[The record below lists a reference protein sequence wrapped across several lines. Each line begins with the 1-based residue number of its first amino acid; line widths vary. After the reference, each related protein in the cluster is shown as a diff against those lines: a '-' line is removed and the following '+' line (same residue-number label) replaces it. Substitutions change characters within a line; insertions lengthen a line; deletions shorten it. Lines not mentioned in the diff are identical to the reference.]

1 LHCIAA
7 QRQEVSPNI
16 NMKAGLKRIEETLQ
30 DLDIRVTN
38 PIDENGDGNG
48 SLQESLSFRIG
59 APPANDKSEGVT
71 ESSSQ
76 EVAEHTS
83 QTEFVENSLEEDNS
97 VQTFPAQDED
107 IKAPSLPKF
116 KTPSF
121 SSHRN
126 APNPA
131 LASNVLQEIQEI
143 AAGWQTELHKILRQ
157 IQDLYLQG
165 PIVNGWLESHS
176 VKPQPEATATL
187 RHAEVDRLMDYV
199 EEICAQ
205 QETQSPSESSRAGYR
220 LCGLDASGEV
230 WSRPCPA
237 EQVPGV
243 SMAIARYQ
251 QLRQYLERKQKLENR
266 LNQLAETLVVLHG
279 HIKQQK

>member
-1 LHCIAA
+1 
-7 QRQEVSPNI
+7 
-16 NMKAGLKRIEETLQ
+16 MKAGLKRIEETLQ

-38 PIDENGDGNG
+38 PIDDDRVDSN
-48 SLQESLSFRIG
+48 SSTQESLSFRIG
-59 APPANDKSEGVT
+59 GSVNESTEDAT
-71 ESSSQ
+71 ESSSEALEQ
-76 EVAEHTS
+76 ISLTEEEVI
-83 QTEFVENSLEEDNS
+83 TEYLEQDNS

-116 KTPSF
+116 KSPTF

-143 AAGWQTELHKILRQ
+143 IRGWQTELHKIVRQ

-165 PIVNGWLESHS
+165 PIVNGWLESH
-176 VKPQPEATATL
+176 KKEPQPEDTATL

-199 EEICAQ
+199 EEICAAQ
-205 QETQSPSESSRAGYR
+205 AKVTPESNRTGYR

-230 WSRPCPA
+230 WSRPCPPQ
-237 EQVPGV
+237 QVPSV

-251 QLRQYLERKQKLENR
+251 QLRQLLERKQKLENR

>member
-1 LHCIAA
+1 M
-7 QRQEVSPNI
+7 

-38 PIDENGDGNG
+38 PLDENGDDNI

-59 APPANDKSEGVT
+59 APPASDKSEVVT
-71 ESSSQ
+71 ESSSEDVVEHVSNQ
-76 EVAEHTS
+76 EIP
-83 QTEFVENSLEEDNS
+83 ENYHEDNS
-97 VQTFPAQDED
+97 VQAFSAQDED

-143 AAGWQTELHKILRQ
+143 VAGWQTELHKVLRQ

-165 PIVNGWLESHS
+165 PIVNGWLESHT

-187 RHAEVDRLMDYV
+187 RHAEVDQLMDYV
-199 EEICAQ
+199 EEICAA
-205 QETQSPSESSRAGYR
+205 QETKTPSESSRAGYR

-230 WSRPCPA
+230 WSRLCPP

>member
-1 LHCIAA
+1 
-7 QRQEVSPNI
+7 
-16 NMKAGLKRIEETLQ
+16 MKAGLKRIEETLQ

-38 PIDENGDGNG
+38 PIDDNGSDND
-48 SLQESLSFRIG
+48 SLQESLSFRISER
-59 APPANDKSEGVT
+59 ANQSSKGVT
-71 ESSSQ
+71 TSPEEVTEHSSTPIAEDFSQ
-76 EVAEHTS
+76 KD
-83 QTEFVENSLEEDNS
+83 NEDNS
-97 VQTFPAQDED
+97 VRSFSAQDED

-121 SSHRN
+121 STHRN

-131 LASNVLQEIQEI
+131 LASNVLQEIQDI
-143 AAGWQTELHKILRQ
+143 ARGWQTELHKILRQ

-165 PIVNGWLESHS
+165 PIVNGWLESHTIE
-176 VKPQPEATATL
+176 PQPEGTATL

-199 EEICAQ
+199 EEICAA
-205 QETQSPSESSRAGYR
+205 QETQPPSESSRAGYR
-220 LCGLDASGEV
+220 LCGLDDSGEV
-230 WSRPCPA
+230 WSRPCPPD
-237 EQVPGV
+237 QVPGV

-251 QLRQYLERKQKLENR
+251 QLRQYLDRKQKLENR

>member
-1 LHCIAA
+1 
-7 QRQEVSPNI
+7 
-16 NMKAGLKRIEETLQ
+16 MKAGLKRIEETLQ

-38 PIDENGDGNG
+38 PIDENGDGNA
-48 SLQESLSFRIG
+48 SLQESLSFRI
-59 APPANDKSEGVT
+59 AAPANESTEGVV
-71 ESSSQ
+71 ESSS
-76 EVAEHTS
+76 EKIIEHTS
-83 QTEFVENSLEEDNS
+83 TQEFVEDSCEEDNS

-143 AAGWQTELHKILRQ
+143 ATGWQTELHKILRQ

-176 VKPQPEATATL
+176 VKTQPEATATL

-199 EEICAQ
+199 EEICAA

-230 WSRPCPA
+230 WSRPCPP

>member
-1 LHCIAA
+1 
-7 QRQEVSPNI
+7 
-16 NMKAGLKRIEETLQ
+16 MKAGLKRIEETLQ

-38 PIDENGDGNG
+38 PIDENSDDNA

-59 APPANDKSEGVT
+59 APPANESTEDVT
-71 ESSSQ
+71 ESPE
-76 EVAEHTS
+76 EVFDHTDPE
-83 QTEFVENSLEEDNS
+83 EFVENFSDEDNS
-97 VQTFPAQDED
+97 VQTFSAQDEE

-131 LASNVLQEIQEI
+131 LATNVLQEIQEI
-143 AAGWQTELHKILRQ
+143 ATGWQTELHKILRQ

-165 PIVNGWLESHS
+165 PIVDGWLESHS
-176 VKPQPEATATL
+176 VKTQPEATATL
-187 RHAEVDRLMDYV
+187 RHAEVERLMDYV
-199 EEICAQ
+199 EEICAA
-205 QETQSPSESSRAGYR
+205 QETQPQSESSRAGYR
-220 LCGLDASGEV
+220 LCGLDDSGEA
-230 WSRPCPA
+230 WSRPCPP

-243 SMAIARYQ
+243 SMAIARYK
-251 QLRQYLERKQKLENR
+251 QLRQYLERKQKLEDR
-266 LNQLAETLVVLHG
+266 LNKLAETLVVLHS

>member
-1 LHCIAA
+1 
-7 QRQEVSPNI
+7 
-16 NMKAGLKRIEETLQ
+16 MKAGLKRIEATLQ

-38 PIDENGDGNG
+38 PIDENDDSND

-59 APPANDKSEGVT
+59 TPTSESNQEVT
-71 ESSSQ
+71 ESSQ
-76 EVAEHTS
+76 EIPEQTS
-83 QTEFVENSLEEDNS
+83 TDEAVKDFLEQDKSVRAFSANDEED
-97 VQTFPAQDED
+97 
-107 IKAPSLPKF
+107 KAPSLPKF

-131 LASNVLQEIQEI
+131 LASNVLQEIQDI
-143 AAGWQTELHKILRQ
+143 VAGWQAELHKIVRQ

-165 PIVNGWLESHS
+165 PIVNGWLESHE
-176 VKPQPEATATL
+176 KQPQPEATATL

-199 EEICAQ
+199 EEICAE
-205 QETQSPSESSRAGYR
+205 QEAQPHKESPRTGYR

-230 WSRPCPA
+230 WSRDCPP
-237 EQVPGV
+237 EQVPSV

-251 QLRQYLERKQKLENR
+251 QLRQFLERKQKLENR
-266 LNQLAETLVVLHG
+266 LNQLSETLIVLYG

>member
-1 LHCIAA
+1 
-7 QRQEVSPNI
+7 
-16 NMKAGLKRIEETLQ
+16 MKAGLKRIEETLHG
-30 DLDIRVTN
+30 LDIRVTN
-38 PIDENGDGNG
+38 PIEENVDNN
-48 SLQESLSFRIG
+48 SLNQQSLSFRIHDR
-59 APPANDKSEGVT
+59 ANESNQNATELSSEELT
-71 ESSSQ
+71 ENSPSQ
-76 EVAEHTS
+76 EV
-83 QTEFVENSLEEDNS
+83 LEDSSEDSS
-97 VQTFPAQDED
+97 VQTFSAQDEE

-143 AAGWQTELHKILRQ
+143 VTSWQTQLYKVLRE
-157 IQDLYLQG
+157 IQDIYSQG
-165 PIVNGWLESHS
+165 PIVNGWLESHE
-176 VKPQPEATATL
+176 KEPEPEATATL

-199 EEICAQ
+199 EEICAA
-205 QETQSPSESSRAGYR
+205 QETQHPPDSSRTGYR

-237 EQVPGV
+237 EEVPGV

-251 QLRQYLERKQKLENR
+251 KLRQHLERKQKLENR

-279 HIKQQK
+279 HIKQEK

>member
-1 LHCIAA
+1 
-7 QRQEVSPNI
+7 
-16 NMKAGLKRIEETLQ
+16 MKAGLKRIEETLQ

-38 PIDENGDGNG
+38 PIDENGNDNG
-48 SLQESLSFRIG
+48 SLQESLSFRISER
-59 APPANDKSEGVT
+59 ANESTEGVT
-71 ESSSQ
+71 ESSSK
-76 EVAEHTS
+76 EVIEHS
-83 QTEFVENSLEEDNS
+83 SIDKVVEDFSEEDNS
-97 VQTFPAQDED
+97 VQTFSAQDED

-131 LASNVLQEIQEI
+131 VASNVLQEIQQI
-143 AAGWQTELHKILRQ
+143 ATGWQTELHKILRQ

-176 VKPQPEATATL
+176 IEPQPEATATL

-205 QETQSPSESSRAGYR
+205 QEAQPSSKSSRTGYR

-230 WSRPCPA
+230 WSRPCPP

>member
-1 LHCIAA
+1 
-7 QRQEVSPNI
+7 
-16 NMKAGLKRIEETLQ
+16 MKAGLKRIEETLQ

-38 PIDENGDGNG
+38 PIDENSDDNA

-59 APPANDKSEGVT
+59 APPANESTEGVT
-71 ESSSQ
+71 ESLE
-76 EVAEHTS
+76 EVVEHTP
-83 QTEFVENSLEEDNS
+83 TEELVENFSDEDNS

-143 AAGWQTELHKILRQ
+143 ATGWQTELHKILRQ

-176 VKPQPEATATL
+176 VKPQPEGEATATL

-199 EEICAQ
+199 EEICAA
-205 QETQSPSESSRAGYR
+205 QETQPQSESSRAGYR

-251 QLRQYLERKQKLENR
+251 QLRQYLERKQKLENH
-266 LNQLAETLVVLHG
+266 LNKLAETLVVLHS

>member
-1 LHCIAA
+1 
-7 QRQEVSPNI
+7 
-16 NMKAGLKRIEETLQ
+16 MKAGLKRIEETLQ

-38 PIDENGDGNG
+38 PLKENADTN
-48 SLQESLSFRIG
+48 SLNQQSLSFRIQDR
-59 APPANDKSEGVT
+59 NNESNQEVS
-71 ESSSQ
+71 ESSSEAVLEESNTTQ
-76 EVAEHTS
+76 EILE
-83 QTEFVENSLEEDNS
+83 ESLQEDNS
-97 VQTFPAQDED
+97 VQAFSAQDED

-143 AAGWQTELHKILRQ
+143 VAGWQAELYKVLRQ
-157 IQDLYLQG
+157 IQDIYSQG
-165 PIVNGWLESHS
+165 PIVNGWLESHE
-176 VKPQPEATATL
+176 KEPQPEATATL

-199 EEICAQ
+199 EEICAA
-205 QETQSPSESSRAGYR
+205 QETQNQSDSSRTGYR

-266 LNQLAETLVVLHG
+266 LNHLAETLVVLHG

>member
-1 LHCIAA
+1 
-7 QRQEVSPNI
+7 
-16 NMKAGLKRIEETLQ
+16 MKAGLKRIEETLQ

-38 PIDENGDGNG
+38 PIDDNGSDNG
-48 SLQESLSFRIG
+48 SLQESLSFRISER
-59 APPANDKSEGVT
+59 ANESTEGVKSSPEEIT
-71 ESSSQ
+71 EHSSI
-76 EVAEHTS
+76 EEA
-83 QTEFVENSLEEDNS
+83 VEDIPEDNS
-97 VQTFPAQDED
+97 VQSFLAQDEE

-143 AAGWQTELHKILRQ
+143 AQGWQTELHKILRQ

-165 PIVNGWLESHS
+165 PIVNGWLESHTI
-176 VKPQPEATATL
+176 KPQPEATATL

-199 EEICAQ
+199 EEICAA
-205 QETQSPSESSRAGYR
+205 QEAQPSSESSRAGYR
-220 LCGLDASGEV
+220 LCGLDDSGEV
-230 WSRPCPA
+230 WSRPCPPD
-237 EQVPGV
+237 QVPGV

-251 QLRQYLERKQKLENR
+251 KLRQYLERKQKLENR

>member
-1 LHCIAA
+1 
-7 QRQEVSPNI
+7 
-16 NMKAGLKRIEETLQ
+16 MKAGLKRIEETLQ

-38 PIDENGDGNG
+38 PIDDNDNA
-48 SLQESLSFRIG
+48 SVQESLSFRISER
-59 APPANDKSEGVT
+59 ANQSTGVT
-71 ESSSQ
+71 TSPEEVMEHSST
-76 EVAEHTS
+76 AI
-83 QTEFVENSLEEDNS
+83 VENFSRQDNEDNS
-97 VQTFPAQDED
+97 VQTFPALDED

-143 AAGWQTELHKILRQ
+143 ARKWQTELHKILRQ

-165 PIVNGWLESHS
+165 PIVNGWLESHTIE
-176 VKPQPEATATL
+176 PQPEGTATL

-199 EEICAQ
+199 EEICAA
-205 QETQSPSESSRAGYR
+205 QEAQPSSESKRAGYR

-230 WSRPCPA
+230 WSRPCPP
-237 EQVPGV
+237 EQVPEV

>member
-1 LHCIAA
+1 
-7 QRQEVSPNI
+7 
-16 NMKAGLKRIEETLQ
+16 MKAGLKRIEETLQ

-38 PIDENGDGNG
+38 PIDDNG
-48 SLQESLSFRIG
+48 SLQESLSFRISER
-59 APPANDKSEGVT
+59 ANESTEGIT
-71 ESSSQ
+71 ESSK
-76 EVAEHTS
+76 EVIEHS
-83 QTEFVENSLEEDNS
+83 SIEEAVEDFSEEDNS

-131 LASNVLQEIQEI
+131 LASNVLHEIQEI
-143 AAGWQTELHKILRQ
+143 ATGWQTELHKILRQ

-176 VKPQPEATATL
+176 IEPQPEATATL

-205 QETQSPSESSRAGYR
+205 QEAQPSSKSSRTGYR
-220 LCGLDASGEV
+220 LCGLDASGEA
-230 WSRPCPA
+230 WSPPL
-237 EQVPGV
+237 
-243 SMAIARYQ
+243 SARASS
-251 QLRQYLERKQKLENR
+251 R
-266 LNQLAETLVVLHG
+266 G
-279 HIKQQK
+279 

>member
-1 LHCIAA
+1 MILFKNLYRFAS
-7 QRQEVSPNI
+7 VP
-16 NMKAGLKRIEETLQ
+16 
-30 DLDIRVTN
+30 
-38 PIDENGDGNG
+38 PG
-48 SLQESLSFRIG
+48 SESTE
-59 APPANDKSEGVT
+59 KVT
-71 ESSSQ
+71 ESSQ
-76 EVAEHTS
+76 EIAS
-83 QTEFVENSLEEDNS
+83 QTSTDEAVKDFLQQDKSVRTFSANDEED
-97 VQTFPAQDED
+97 
-107 IKAPSLPKF
+107 KAPSLPKF

-143 AAGWQTELHKILRQ
+143 VAGWQAELHKILRQ

-165 PIVNGWLESHS
+165 PIVNGWLESHE
-176 VKPQPEATATL
+176 KQPQPEATATL

-199 EEICAQ
+199 EEICAE
-205 QETQSPSESSRAGYR
+205 QEAQPHKESGRTGYR

-230 WSRPCPA
+230 WSRDCPP
-237 EQVPGV
+237 EQVPSV

-251 QLRQYLERKQKLENR
+251 QLRQFLERKQKLENR
-266 LNQLAETLVVLHG
+266 LNQLSETLIVLYG

>member
-1 LHCIAA
+1 
-7 QRQEVSPNI
+7 
-16 NMKAGLKRIEETLQ
+16 MKAGLKRIEATLQ

-38 PIDENGDGNG
+38 PIDDNVDSNGLN
-48 SLQESLSFRIG
+48 QESLSFRIS
-59 APPANDKSEGVT
+59 APANESTVGST
-71 ESSSQ
+71 ELSSQ
-76 EVAEHTS
+76 EVME
-83 QTEFVENSLEEDNS
+83 QTPTQEFVDDSWEKDNS
-97 VQTFPAQDED
+97 VHAFSPQDED
-107 IKAPSLPKF
+107 IKAPSLPKL
-116 KTPSF
+116 KSPSF

-143 AAGWQTELHKILRQ
+143 VAVWQTELHKILRQ

-165 PIVNGWLESHS
+165 PIVNGWLESHE
-176 VKPQPEATATL
+176 KEPQPEATATL

-199 EEICAQ
+199 EEICANQ
-205 QETQSPSESSRAGYR
+205 AKVSSESSRTGYR
-220 LCGLDASGEV
+220 LCGLDNSGEV
-230 WSRPCPA
+230 WSRPCPP
-237 EQVPGV
+237 EQVPSV

-251 QLRQYLERKQKLENR
+251 QLRQLLGRKQKLENR

>member
-1 LHCIAA
+1 
-7 QRQEVSPNI
+7 
-16 NMKAGLKRIEETLQ
+16 MKAGLKRIEETLQ

-38 PIDENGDGNG
+38 PIDEDGGDDNG
-48 SLQESLSFRIG
+48 SLQESLSFRISEK
-59 APPANDKSEGVT
+59 ANESTSCVNKSSPE
-71 ESSSQ
+71 
-76 EVAEHTS
+76 EVIDGYSTREI
-83 QTEFVENSLEEDNS
+83 VEDISEEDNS
-97 VQTFPAQDED
+97 VQTFRAQDED

-143 AAGWQTELHKILRQ
+143 AQGWQTELHKILRQ

-165 PIVNGWLESHS
+165 PIVNGWLESHTI
-176 VKPQPEATATL
+176 KPQPEATATL

-199 EEICAQ
+199 EEICAA
-205 QETQSPSESSRAGYR
+205 QEAQPPSDSSRAGYR

-230 WSRPCPA
+230 WSRPCPPD
-237 EQVPGV
+237 QVPGV

-251 QLRQYLERKQKLENR
+251 QLRQYLDRKQKLENR

>member
-1 LHCIAA
+1 
-7 QRQEVSPNI
+7 
-16 NMKAGLKRIEETLQ
+16 MKAGLKRIEETLQ

-38 PIDENGDGNG
+38 PIDENGSDNG
-48 SLQESLSFRIG
+48 SLQESLSFRISEK
-59 APPANDKSEGVT
+59 AHSTTEGVT
-71 ESSSQ
+71 KSSSSQ
-76 EVAEHTS
+76 VIEHSPIAEA
-83 QTEFVENSLEEDNS
+83 VEDFSEEDNS
-97 VQTFPAQDED
+97 VQTFPAHDED

-131 LASNVLQEIQEI
+131 LASNVLHEIQEI
-143 AAGWQTELHKILRQ
+143 ATGWQTELHKILRQ

-165 PIVNGWLESHS
+165 PIVNGWLESHTIE
-176 VKPQPEATATL
+176 PQPEGTATL

-205 QETQSPSESSRAGYR
+205 QEAQPSSESSRTGYR

-230 WSRPCPA
+230 WSRPCPPD
-237 EQVPGV
+237 QVPGV

>member
-1 LHCIAA
+1 
-7 QRQEVSPNI
+7 
-16 NMKAGLKRIEETLQ
+16 MKAGLKRIEETLQ

-38 PIDENGDGNG
+38 PIDENGDSNG
-48 SLQESLSFRIG
+48 LNQESLSFRIS
-59 APPANDKSEGVT
+59 APANESTEGAA
-71 ESSSQ
+71 ESSQ
-76 EVAEHTS
+76 EVVE
-83 QTEFVENSLEEDNS
+83 QTTTPEVEEDYSEQDNS
-97 VQTFPAQDED
+97 VQTFPARDED

-143 AAGWQTELHKILRQ
+143 VVSWQTQLHKIVQQ

-165 PIVNGWLESHS
+165 PIVNGWLESHE
-176 VKPQPEATATL
+176 KEPQPEATATL

-199 EEICAQ
+199 EEICAAQ
-205 QETQSPSESSRAGYR
+205 PKVPSESNRTGYR

-230 WSRPCPA
+230 WSRPCPP

-251 QLRQYLERKQKLENR
+251 QLRQFLERKQKLENR

>member
-1 LHCIAA
+1 MNNK
-7 QRQEVSPNI
+7 PNI
-16 NMKAGLKRIEETLQ
+16 SMKAGLKRIEETLQ

-38 PIDENGDGNG
+38 PIDDNDNGNDNG
-48 SLQESLSFRIG
+48 SVQESLSFRISER
-59 APPANDKSEGVT
+59 ANQSNGGVT
-71 ESSSQ
+71 PPEEVIEHSSTMPVEDFSQ
-76 EVAEHTS
+76 ED
-83 QTEFVENSLEEDNS
+83 NEDNS

-121 SSHRN
+121 STHRN

-131 LASNVLQEIQEI
+131 LASNILQEIQEI
-143 AAGWQTELHKILRQ
+143 AQGWQTELHKILRQ

-165 PIVNGWLESHS
+165 PIVSGWLESHTIEA
-176 VKPQPEATATL
+176 QPEGTATL

-199 EEICAQ
+199 EEICAA
-205 QETQSPSESSRAGYR
+205 QEAQSTSESSRTGYR
-220 LCGLDASGEV
+220 LCGLDDSGEV
-230 WSRPCPA
+230 WSRPCPPD
-237 EQVPGV
+237 QVPGV

-251 QLRQYLERKQKLENR
+251 QLRQYLERKQKLEER
-266 LNQLAETLVVLHG
+266 LNHLAETLVVLHG

>member
-1 LHCIAA
+1 
-7 QRQEVSPNI
+7 
-16 NMKAGLKRIEETLQ
+16 MKAGLKRIEETLQ
-30 DLDIRVTN
+30 DLDIRITN
-38 PIDENGDGNG
+38 PLNENAEADGLN
-48 SLQESLSFRIG
+48 QQSLSFRIQDR
-59 APPANDKSEGVT
+59 ASESNQELT
-71 ESSSQ
+71 ELSSEELLENNPSQ
-76 EVAEHTS
+76 EV
-83 QTEFVENSLEEDNS
+83 LEDLSEDNS
-97 VQTFPAQDED
+97 VQTFSAQDEE

-143 AAGWQTELHKILRQ
+143 VAGWQTELYKILRQ
-157 IQDLYLQG
+157 IQDIYSQG
-165 PIVNGWLESHS
+165 PIVNGWLESHE
-176 VKPQPEATATL
+176 KEPQPEATATL

-199 EEICAQ
+199 EEICAA
-205 QETQSPSESSRAGYR
+205 QETPNPSDFSRTGYR

-230 WSRPCPA
+230 WSRSCPA
-237 EQVPGV
+237 EEVPGV

-251 QLRQYLERKQKLENR
+251 KLRQYLERKQKLENR

>member
-1 LHCIAA
+1 
-7 QRQEVSPNI
+7 
-16 NMKAGLKRIEETLQ
+16 MKAGLKRIEETLQ

-38 PIDENGDGNG
+38 PIDENDNNNG
-48 SLQESLSFRIG
+48 SLQESLSFRISEK
-59 APPANDKSEGVT
+59 AHSTTEGVT
-71 ESSSQ
+71 ESSSK
-76 EVAEHTS
+76 EVIEHS
-83 QTEFVENSLEEDNS
+83 PIDKVVEDFSRQDNEDNS
-97 VQTFPAQDED
+97 VQTFPALDED

-143 AAGWQTELHKILRQ
+143 AQGWQTELHKILRQ

-165 PIVNGWLESHS
+165 PIVNGWLESHTIE
-176 VKPQPEATATL
+176 PQPEGTATL

-199 EEICAQ
+199 EEICAA
-205 QETQSPSESSRAGYR
+205 QEAQPSSESKRAGYR

-230 WSRPCPA
+230 WSRPCPP
-237 EQVPGV
+237 EQVPEV

-251 QLRQYLERKQKLENR
+251 QLRQHLDRKQKLENR